1 MKTNRMWLLTLRIAT
16 FLPFFLVL
24 TVLLIVYV
32 FITQTLPWYIVAL
45 YLGLLVLAGLFVTK
59 WKTLIGMA
67 TESDD

>member
-1 MKTNRMWLLTLRIAT
+1 MWLLTLRIAT

-45 YLGLLVLAGLFVTK
+45 YLGLLVLAGLFVAK